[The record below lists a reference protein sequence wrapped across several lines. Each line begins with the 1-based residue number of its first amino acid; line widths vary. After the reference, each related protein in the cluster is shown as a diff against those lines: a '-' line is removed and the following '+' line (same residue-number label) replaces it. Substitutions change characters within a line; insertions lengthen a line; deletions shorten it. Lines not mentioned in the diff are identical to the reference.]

1 MNDNFHRHQFKGMTV
16 STVSHVSDDVMVLR
30 CAGRLVLGEDANAL
44 RERTKNLML
53 EGHRIVVNL
62 SELEHIDSIGLAT
75 IVALHSL
82 GTSQVKLVC
91 SSLHLTALL
100 RRTRLDTVIR
110 FYETEEEAVAFV
122 SGQAIPTAEAAVAAR
137 RELLV

>member
-1 MNDNFHRHQFKGMTV
+1 
-16 STVSHVSDDVMVLR
+16 
-30 CAGRLVLGEDANAL
+30 VLGEDANAL
-44 RERTKNLML
+44 RERIKKLML

-82 GTSQVKLVC
+82 GTSQIKLVC

-110 FYETEEEAVAFV
+110 FYETEGEAVAFV
-122 SGQAIPTAEAAVAAR
+122 SGQAFPTGETAVAAR
-137 RELLV
+137 

>member
-1 MNDNFHRHQFKGMTV
+1 MNDNFHSHQIKGMTV
-16 STVSHVSDDVMVLR
+16 STVRHVSDDVDDVMVLR
-30 CAGRLVLGEDANAL
+30 CTGRLVLGEDANAL
-44 RERTKNLML
+44 RERTKKMMI

-82 GTSQVKLVC
+82 GTSQIKLVC

-122 SGQAIPTAEAAVAAR
+122 SGQAFPTGETAVAAR
-137 RELLV
+137 

>member
-1 MNDNFHRHQFKGMTV
+1 MNDNFHSHQFKGMTV
-16 STVSHVSDDVMVLR
+16 NTVRHVSDDADDVMVLR
-30 CAGRLVLGEDANAL
+30 CTGRLVLGEDANAL
-44 RERTKNLML
+44 RQRTKKLML
-53 EGHRIVVNL
+53 EGNRIVVNL
-62 SELEHIDSIGLAT
+62 SKLEHIDSIGLAT

-82 GTSQVKLVC
+82 GTSQIKLVC

-122 SGQAIPTAEAAVAAR
+122 SGQEVRTGEAAVAAR
-137 RELLV
+137 

>member
-1 MNDNFHRHQFKGMTV
+1 MNDNFHSHQFKGMTL
-16 STVSHVSDDVMVLR
+16 STVRHVSDDVMVLR
-30 CAGRLVLGEDANAL
+30 CTGRLVLGEDANAL
-44 RERTKNLML
+44 RERTKKLML

-75 IVALHSL
+75 IVALHTL
-82 GTSQVKLVC
+82 GTSQIKLVC
-91 SSLHLTALL
+91 SSLHLTGLL

-122 SGQAIPTAEAAVAAR
+122 SGQAIPTDEAAVAAR
-137 RELLV
+137 

>member
-1 MNDNFHRHQFKGMTV
+1 MNDNFHSHRFKGMTV
-16 STVSHVSDDVMVLR
+16 STVRHVSDDVDDVMVLR

-44 RERTKNLML
+44 RERTKKLML
-53 EGHRIVVNL
+53 EGHRIVV
-62 SELEHIDSIGLAT
+62 HIDSIGLAT

-82 GTSQVKLVC
+82 GTSQIKLVC

-122 SGQAIPTAEAAVAAR
+122 SGQAFPTCETAVAAR
-137 RELLV
+137 

>member
-1 MNDNFHRHQFKGMTV
+1 MNDNFHSHQFKGMTV
-16 STVSHVSDDVMVLR
+16 STVRHVSDDVMVLR
-30 CAGRLVLGEDANAL
+30 CTGRLVLGEDANAL
-44 RERTKNLML
+44 RERTKKLML

-82 GTSQVKLVC
+82 GTSQIKLVC
-91 SSLHLTALL
+91 SSLHLTGLL

-122 SGQAIPTAEAAVAAR
+122 SGLAIPTDEAAAAAR
-137 RELLV
+137 

>member
-1 MNDNFHRHQFKGMTV
+1 MNDNFHSHQFKGMTV
-16 STVSHVSDDVMVLR
+16 NTVRHVSDDVMVLR
-30 CAGRLVLGEDANAL
+30 CAGRLVFGEDANAL
-44 RERTKNLML
+44 RQRTKKLML
-53 EGHRIVVNL
+53 EGNRIVVNL
-62 SELEHIDSIGLAT
+62 SQLEHIDSIGLAT

-82 GTSQVKLVC
+82 GSSQIKLVC

-122 SGQAIPTAEAAVAAR
+122 SGQEVPTEAAVAAR
-137 RELLV
+137 

>member
-1 MNDNFHRHQFKGMTV
+1 MNDNFHSHRFKGMTV
-16 STVSHVSDDVMVLR
+16 STVRHVSDDVDDVMVLR

-44 RERTKNLML
+44 RERTKKLML

-82 GTSQVKLVC
+82 GTSQIKLVC
-91 SSLHLTALL
+91 SSLHLTGLL

-122 SGQAIPTAEAAVAAR
+122 SGLAIPTDEAAVAAR
-137 RELLV
+137 

>member
-1 MNDNFHRHQFKGMTV
+1 MNDNFHSRQFKGMTV

-30 CAGRLVLGEDANAL
+30 CTGRLVLGEDANAL
-44 RERTKNLML
+44 RERTKKLML

-82 GTSQVKLVC
+82 GTSQIKLVC
-91 SSLHLTALL
+91 SSLHLTTLL

-122 SGQAIPTAEAAVAAR
+122 SGQAFPTGEAAVAAR
-137 RELLV
+137 